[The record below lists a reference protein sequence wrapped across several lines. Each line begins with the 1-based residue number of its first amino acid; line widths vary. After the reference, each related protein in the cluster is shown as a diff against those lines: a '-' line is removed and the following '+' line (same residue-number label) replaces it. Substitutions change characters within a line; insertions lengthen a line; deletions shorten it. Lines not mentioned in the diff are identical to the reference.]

1 MTYFKCNPMD
11 FEDEPQTLVFYKPT
25 HWIEFGSIG
34 YHREEKERE
43 RKKIIDGFQMRFFF
57 LQCPTWIASL
67 NPKANGV
74 RKIQKI

>member
-34 YHREEKERE
+34 YREEKERE
-43 RKKIIDGFQMRFFF
+43 RKKNHRWIPNEIFF
-57 LQCPTWIASL
+57 LQCPTWVASL